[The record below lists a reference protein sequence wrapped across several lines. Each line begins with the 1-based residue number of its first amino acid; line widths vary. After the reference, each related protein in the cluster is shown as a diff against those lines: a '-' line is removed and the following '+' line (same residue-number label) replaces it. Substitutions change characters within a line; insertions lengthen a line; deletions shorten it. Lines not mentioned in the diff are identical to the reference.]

1 MFSSPSKWKHAGV
14 GRNKTSVEL
23 ERKNLADLHWK
34 FLRKHRT
41 KKHPLP
47 KKILSAS
54 VCNKN
59 CPMSAEKYHSTLYND
74 RFRLLYL
81 LINPWII
88 FGWCLLGNVRSASSG
103 DASFLNLNRSSFLA
117 DVGYY
122 FFRSVSVNHVFL
134 PRLANIFLAKQMKT
148 CRCRQKHNFGWA
160 QTKKPSR
167 PTL

>member
-1 MFSSPSKWKHAGV
+1 MKTCRCWQKHNFGWA
-14 GRNKTSVEL
+14 
-23 ERKNLADLHWK
+23 
-34 FLRKHRT
+34 RT
-41 KKHPLP
+41 KKPSRPTLKIFTETP
-47 KKILSAS
+47 NKKASSTEKKILLAC

-59 CPMSAEKYHSTLYND
+59 SAMSAEKYQSRLYNG
-74 RFRLLYL
+74 RCRLLDFL
-81 LINPWII
+81 FNPGII
-88 FGWCLLGNVRSASSG
+88 FGCCLLGNFRSASSG